1 METIKLDLIPG
12 KKMPSLHA
20 SQYDEGRDYHI
31 DLTENR
37 VPYELDGTEVLSLE
51 IRKCDNTLCTMDIA
65 NSFGGK
71 KYIEFRT
78 TEQMNA
84 CAGFNYGEI
93 KLEKNGV
100 RIGSLNFYLQVE
112 GAPDEGGITSE
123 SEINNLSRQVH
134 DIVVKE
140 LEDNGAE
147 ETGYDNSE
155 SGLTATN
162 VQDAIDEVNEKVNE
176 KADTSSLAEVA
187 TSGSYNDLLDKPSIP
202 APQVNSDWNANSG
215 VSQILNKPNL
225 ANVATSGNY
234 NDLSNKPSIPA
245 AQVNSDWNA
254 NSGVRQILNKP
265 SLATVATSGN
275 YNDLNNKPSVAV
287 IDDSEASVSKVYSSE
302 KTSQEIANI
311 LPIYSSRG
319 SIVTFDSNYVL
330 PLVDLSVDN
339 SATKVFVRGSNLW
352 DEQAEVGTLDE
363 STGQTAA
370 ATNRLRSTN
379 YNPIKE
385 KINFYTAKGGEGN
398 INLFFYDANKAFIS
412 KTGWYPSGRV
422 VPTPTGTCFFK
433 FIVAVQYGT
442 TYNNDI
448 GIMYPYTKNNYE
460 AYKGRDYNVSDISD
474 ILTIKGVNNIF
485 ADNGNINECK
495 YKVDLSNVYT
505 KKETDDICRE
515 IESNCYSI
523 SQIFN
528 FDGYVALSG
537 NFSFDSSAKRTDYI
551 DVEGFSDV
559 TTTTSISSSG
569 YAIAFFDEN
578 YQFIS
583 GVPGDGKKTYTSS
596 IPVNA
601 KYVIFSEYEYPSASA
616 KISKSGNLE
625 ERIEKIEKTFID
637 DKAAFSAF
645 AKFGVCGDSLSVGH
659 TQDASGTNYARNIYY
674 SWGQYI
680 AREYGNVCLNFGK
693 SGVTAKAWMSDD
705 KCYDRIIVADNKCQ
719 CYVIGLGANDAE
731 NISSYSDGI
740 GSSADID
747 FNDMSNNADS
757 FYGWYAKIINT
768 INTLNPTAIVF
779 LLTLGYP
786 RDTSANVKSINEAI
800 VAMSELAGF
809 SNVLLVDLREYD
821 DYLKKN
827 GLAGQIASGHF
838 SALGYANVAR
848 IIEFAISKVMNDY
861 TKDHML
867 FEIPFIP
874 FGSNNVLD

>member
-1 METIKLDLIPG
+1 MPTPLTDADKVLRNDTGKDIVEKLNSINNTLLAG
-12 KKMPSLHA
+12 STGLA
-20 SQYDEGRDYHI
+20 SRVIADAYDS
-31 DLTENR
+31 TS
-37 VPYELDGTEVLSLE
+37 PYEVGDYVIYENLLY
-51 IRKCDNTLCTMDIA
+51 KCNTAI
-65 NSFGGK
+65 S
-71 KYIEFRT
+71 
-78 TEQMNA
+78 
-84 CAGFNYGEI
+84 
-93 KLEKNGV
+93 V
-100 RIGSLNFYLQVE
+100 
-112 GAPDEGGITSE
+112 
-123 SEINNLSRQVH
+123 
-134 DIVVKE
+134 
-140 LEDNGAE
+140 AE
-147 ETGYDNSE
+147 EWTPAHWTETVVTDEFAPQDN
-155 SGLTATN
+155 L
-162 VQDAIDEVNEKVNE
+162 AI
-176 KADTSSLAEVA
+176 VA
-187 TSGSYNDLLDKPSIP
+187 TSGD
-202 APQVNSDWNANSG
+202 
-215 VSQILNKPNL
+215 
-225 ANVATSGNY
+225 
-234 NDLSNKPSIPA
+234 
-245 AQVNSDWNA
+245 
-254 NSGVRQILNKP
+254 
-265 SLATVATSGN
+265 

-287 IDDSEASVSKVYSSE
+287 IDDTQASASKVWSSE
-302 KTSQEIANI
+302 KTAQEIVNI

-319 SIVTFDSNYVL
+319 NIVTFDSNYVL

-339 SATKVFVRGSNLW
+339 AATKVFVRGGNLW

-363 STGQTAA
+363 STGQPSA

-379 YNPIKE
+379 FNPIKE
-385 KINFYTAKGGEGN
+385 KINFYTAKGGDGN

-422 VPTPTGTCFFK
+422 VSTPTGASFFK
-433 FIVAVQYGT
+433 FIVGTQYGT

-460 AYKGRDYNVSDISD
+460 AFVGRDYNVSDISD
-474 ILTIKGVNNIF
+474 ILTIKGLNNIF
-485 ADNGNINECK
+485 TDNGNINECK

-523 SQIFN
+523 SPIFN
-528 FDGYVALSG
+528 FDGYVMSSG

-551 DVEGFSDV
+551 DVEGFTDV
-559 TTTTSISSSG
+559 TTITSISSSG

-583 GVPGDGKKTYTSS
+583 GVLGDGAKTYTSP

-601 KYVIFSEYEYPSASA
+601 KYVIFSEYGYPSASA

-625 ERIEKIEKTFID
+625 DRIEKIERTFID

-659 TQDASGTNYARNIYY
+659 TQDASGTNYPRNIYY

-693 SGVTAKAWMSDD
+693 SGMTAKTWMSDD
-705 KCYDRIIVADNKCQ
+705 KCYNRIIVADNKCQ

-731 NISSYSDGI
+731 NIASYSGGI

-786 RDTSANVKSINEAI
+786 RDASANVKSINQAI
-800 VAMSELAGF
+800 VAMSELTGF
-809 SNVLLVDLREYD
+809 SNVILVDLREYD
-821 DYLKKN
+821 NYFKKN
-827 GLAGQIASGHF
+827 GLAGQISGGHF

-848 IIEFAISKVMNDY
+848 IIESAISKAMNDY